1 MNDIDDPLWNPAA
14 KADGD
19 LVRIEQLLSPLG
31 ARARGI
37 TMPTVR
43 THQPRHLR
51 GLGWAMAAAVT
62 LMVSA
67 GAFQYRLR
75 WQEGAGWQAS
85 RTTAASTT
93 NSRLDP
99 GHRIVT
105 RPDQTARI
113 SVARIGN
120 ISLSPDSSLRLERTG
135 TGQHRVR
142 LDSGHMR
149 ARIWA
154 PPGYFG
160 VETGSAEIVDLGCDF
175 EVWKQADG
183 TGRVQVLSGWISYR
197 AGDNDILVA
206 EGYAASFDRT
216 RIGTPVRVD
225 APTAFAQAVHALDA
239 QSDDNTA
246 NVEALAAT
254 VAKAARNQDSLTL
267 LSLLTRRPLLARTDI
282 YPRLAEALRVRN
294 DAPGH
299 RKAWEDGDTS
309 AMNAWWER
317 LPRQPKRW
325 LANWND
331 VLPWWS
337 ADIGLEHTLAGCP
350 LSTRVS
356 ADAPALQDPM
366 QCHAASNQRGPLQ
379 RTFRCCVSS
388 RLQPVAAIKHADH
401 AQ

>member
-31 ARARGI
+31 ARARARGI

-160 VETGSAEIVDLGCDF
+160 VETGSAEIVASMRDNVYESITLKLG
-175 EVWKQADG
+175 DG
-183 TGRVQVLSGWISYR
+183 CTVDEI
-197 AGDNDILVA
+197 AGEYNANKSFYDNLK
-206 EGYAASFDRT
+206 
-216 RIGTPVRVD
+216 
-225 APTAFAQAVHALDA
+225 
-239 QSDDNTA
+239 DNEIQT
-246 NVEALAAT
+246 
-254 VAKAARNQDSLTL
+254 
-267 LSLLTRRPLLARTDI
+267 
-282 YPRLAEALRVRN
+282 
-294 DAPGH
+294 
-299 RKAWEDGDTS
+299 
-309 AMNAWWER
+309 
-317 LPRQPKRW
+317 
-325 LANWND
+325 
-331 VLPWWS
+331 
-337 ADIGLEHTLAGCP
+337 
-350 LSTRVS
+350 
-356 ADAPALQDPM
+356 LQDNRY
-366 QCHAASNQRGPLQ
+366 HE
-379 RTFRCCVSS
+379 
-388 RLQPVAAIKHADH
+388 KD
-401 AQ
+401 